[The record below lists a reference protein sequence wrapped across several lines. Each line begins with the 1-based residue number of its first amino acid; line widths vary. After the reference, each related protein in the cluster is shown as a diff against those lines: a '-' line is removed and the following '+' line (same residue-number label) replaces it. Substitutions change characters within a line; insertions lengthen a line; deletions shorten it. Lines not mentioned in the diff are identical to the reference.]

1 MVSCNPSRF
10 VQVAG
15 MKKEQMRL
23 ISAVYNCQLKL
34 ISVRVNMLLIRKT
47 KISGISIGV
56 LVFVCYLNDYS
67 VLYKSVAEPG
77 IRSRFKRPREHIE
90 IKFQK
95 ISMSQRYEAR
105 CAPFAVFASLPTEAA
120 LGRLLLI
127 TNSLHTGLEITSA
140 EKISKGE
147 ANQITH

>member
-1 MVSCNPSRF
+1 
-10 VQVAG
+10 
-15 MKKEQMRL
+15 
-23 ISAVYNCQLKL
+23 
-34 ISVRVNMLLIRKT
+34 
-47 KISGISIGV
+47 
-56 LVFVCYLNDYS
+56 LNDYS
-67 VLYKSVAEPG
+67 LLFKSMTEPG
-77 IRSRFKRPREHIE
+77 IRSRFKSWREHIE

-95 ISMSQRYEAR
+95 ISVTKIRSTL
-105 CAPFAVFASLPTEAA
+105 APFAVFASLPTEAA